1 MTRIEAIN
9 ILNERLESNAW
20 ISDNGTSDFEAFIQE
35 ENNALILAIA
45 ALRREEWGA
54 MQARKEIED
63 AE

>member
-45 ALRREEWGA
+45 ALRHEEWRA